1 VAAAMAARG
10 SGGVVHDVDVAALQ
24 AALAKAGQKLEVG
37 GSGPP
42 ASNGETAIALGSCGG
57 AGKASNASWTHS
69 KSGQLLDENG
79 KCLSVWG
86 DSFKSGARLVGASCH
101 PIGKLSS
108 NQVWSAKPAACVA
121 VRITIRPGLCLV
133 VQAGKVTLG
142 ACSESSSDICLQGSH
157 LMHKNACVQSS
168 KARDAH
174 TSNLE

>member
-1 VAAAMAARG
+1 M
-10 SGGVVHDVDVAALQ
+10 HDVDVAALQ
-24 AALAKAGQKLEVG
+24 AALTKAGQKLEVG

-57 AGKASNASWTHS
+57 AGKASNASWTYS

-108 NQVWSAKPAACVA
+108 NQVWSVKPAACAA
-121 VRITIRPGLCLV
+121 VQIAIRPDLCLV
-133 VQAGKVTLG
+133 ASDQVAAVQAGKVTLG
-142 ACSESSSDICLQGSH
+142 ACSESSSDICLHGSR